1 MKQPAR
7 LEEFGTTLS
16 SKVQSLKQ
24 RMARET
30 KEEKWQSVKLALTS
44 TCQEVLGNKT
54 QSHKEWISAVTLEK
68 IQERKIRKAE
78 INTSRTRGR
87 KAQAQEQYSE
97 ANRVVKRSIRTD
109 KRNYMEALAA
119 EAEEAAQKGN
129 MRELYNNIKKLSGK
143 FSQPERPVRDKEGKI
158 IPEIEQQKRRWAE
171 HFEDLLDRPPPP
183 NPVNIQP
190 ASNDLPIVC
199 DVPTK
204 EDISKAIKQLRNGKS
219 AGPDTIPAEALKAD
233 ERTTVELLHPL
244 FQDIWQEEDIPPE
257 WKEGYLIK
265 LPKKGD
271 LSSCSNYRGI
281 TLLSTPGKVFNRV
294 LLNRM
299 KDAVDPH
306 LRDQQAGFR
315 KNRSCTDQITTLRI
329 ILEQS
334 LEWNSPL
341 YVNFIDYEKAFDS
354 VDRQT
359 IWKLLRHYGVPAKI
373 TNIIRNSYEGMTCRV
388 VHGQHL
394 TDAFQVRTGVRQGC
408 LLSPFLFLLAI
419 TWVMKTSTSQKRNGI
434 QWTVWTQL
442 DDLDFADDLAILSHT
457 LQQIQEKTNLISTH
471 SASLGLTIHKGKTKI
486 LKVNN
491 NNTTPVTLA
500 GEALEEV
507 ESFTYL
513 GSVVDK
519 LGGTDADVKV
529 RIGKARAAFH
539 QLRNVWKSSELPRN
553 TKIRIF
559 NSMVKPVLLY
569 GAETWRTT
577 VTIMKKI
584 QTFINSCLRR
594 ILRIHWP
601 NTISNLDLWQQTGQ
615 RPVQEEILQR
625 RWRWVGHTLRK
636 PASNITRQALFWNP
650 QGKRK
655 SGRPRNTWRRDL
667 DADVKRSGHT
677 WGQLEKMAQDR
688 NAWRDLVRGL
698 CPRMGSRRK

>member
-1 MKQPAR
+1 M
-7 LEEFGTTLS
+7 
-16 SKVQSLKQ
+16 
-24 RMARET
+24 
-30 KEEKWQSVKLALTS
+30 
-44 TCQEVLGNKT
+44 
-54 QSHKEWISAVTLEK
+54 
-68 IQERKIRKAE
+68 
-78 INTSRTRGR
+78 
-87 KAQAQEQYSE
+87 
-97 ANRVVKRSIRTD
+97 
-109 KRNYMEALAA
+109 
-119 EAEEAAQKGN
+119 
-129 MRELYNNIKKLSGK
+129 
-143 FSQPERPVRDKEGKI
+143 RDKEGKI

-171 HFEDLLDRPPPP
+171 HFEDLLNRPPPP

-233 ERTTVELLHPL
+233 ERTTVEMLHPL
-244 FQDIWQEEDIPPE
+244 FQDIWQEEDIPLE

-419 TWVMKTSTSQKRNGI
+419 DWVMKTSTSQKRNGI